1 MDCLVTKL
9 KGVVNDDSLMT
20 LDEFRL
26 TFDKATDVLKN
37 SSYTHGYVILA
48 VTKPVTIKV
57 IGTGYIGLEDTSV
70 AQTSLEFNN
79 SSDTNVY
86 LTDDVEAISISNKHA
101 LQALRVHYTRDL
113 SNFDVGKLRFLEN
126 LKDIEIWSDNMYGDI
141 TNLYTL
147 QPTENVISFI
157 LLPKEEKFNKNITG
171 DLGAVIDRIDLQKS
185 IWFNLTLKAINV
197 TGNIKKLPYSFN
209 VDAPISVNFDS
220 IELGKNNNSSMY
232 SFNSGSNRTL
242 ASQITVS
249 GNINKLKPYNY
260 KNIQI
265 QRDHIGNMA
274 GKLSGDFIDTF
285 AGEDKALDTLRLS
298 AVYCDEVQDL
308 SKSKAAKLTYVD
320 MSHNT
325 EQYHVPCKWTKGQY
339 TGTIF
344 GINNVYMSSGT
355 EDMIVDLSSKE
366 LNSNANQS
374 YQRAIKI
381 NSLDLSSETEGIT
394 SAISTLSGKG
404 VTVSITYLGGA
415 RALSLARAASKYA
428 IVYKGNELIVEPM
441 NLSNSTVS
449 AAYDCTYKEFNSLE
463 EAKAFVSSN
472 GLVKA
477 ESK

>member
-9 KGVVNDDSLMT
+9 KGVVNDDSLMK

-26 TFDKATDVLKN
+26 TFDKATNVLKN
-37 SSYTHGYVILA
+37 SSYTHGYVVLA
-48 VTKPVTIKV
+48 VTEPVTIKV

-86 LTDDVEAISISNKHA
+86 LTDDVEAISISNKQA
-101 LQALRVHYTRDL
+101 LHALRVHYTRDL
-113 SNFDVGKLRFLEN
+113 SNFDVGNLRSLKN
-126 LKDIEIWSDNMYGDI
+126 LKNIEIWSDNMYGDI

-147 QPTENVISFI
+147 QPTKNVDSFV
-157 LLPKEEKFNKNITG
+157 LLPKEDEFNKNITG

-185 IWFNLTLKAINV
+185 IWFKVKLKAINV
-197 TGNIKKLPYSFN
+197 TGNIKKLPFLFE

-220 IELGKNNNSSMY
+220 IELGQNNNSAY
-232 SFNSGSNRTL
+232 SFSSGPNRTL

-260 KNIQI
+260 SSIQI
-265 QRDHIGNMA
+265 QRDYKGNMA

-285 AGEDKALDTLRLS
+285 AGEDKALAALRLS
-298 AVYCDEVQDL
+298 AVYCDDVQDL
-308 SKSKAAKLTYVD
+308 SKSKAANLIYVD
-320 MSHNT
+320 MAHNT

-344 GINNVYMSSGT
+344 GTNNVYMSSGT

-366 LNSNANQS
+366 LNPNAGQS
-374 YQRAIKI
+374 YNRTIRI
-381 NSLDLSSETEGIT
+381 NSLDLSSETGNIT

-463 EAKAFVSSN
+463 EAKAFIASN
-472 GLVKA
+472 GLVKV